1 MGAGKSTQG
10 KLLAEALG
18 LPQCSMDEV
27 RWDHYREIGFDDEK
41 QWEIGKKE
49 GFEGIYRYWK
59 PFEAHAVERLL
70 ADHHDCVID
79 FGAGHSVF
87 EDGELFE
94 RVRKALEPYPN
105 VVLLLP
111 SPDLKESIRV
121 LHIRNG
127 SPPPGE
133 FGLNSHFIL
142 HHSNY
147 DLAKIGVYTE
157 GKTSEETRDSILT
170 AIAEKAQ
177 ADSGSKETLQGLAC
191 HKWPEAAD
199 R

>member
-1 MGAGKSTQG
+1 LFWGPIFFGESDMGREVILIGPMGAGKSTQG
-10 KLLAEALG
+10 KLLAAALG

-27 RWDHYREIGFDDEK
+27 RWDYYREIGFDDEK
-41 QWEIGKKE
+41 QREIGRKE
-49 GFEGIYRYWK
+49 GFGGIYRYWK

-94 RVRKALEPYPN
+94 RVRKALAPHPN

-111 SPDLKESIRV
+111 SPGLEESIRV
-121 LHIRNG
+121 LHNRNG
-127 SPPPGE
+127 GGPPPGE
-133 FGLNSHFIL
+133 FDLNSHFVR

-147 DLAKIGVYTE
+147 DLAKIVVYTE
-157 GKTSEETRDSILT
+157 GTTPEETRDSILA
-170 AIAEKAQ
+170 AITERA
-177 ADSGSKETLQGLAC
+177 
-191 HKWPEAAD
+191 
-199 R
+199 

>member
-27 RWDHYREIGFDDEK
+27 RWDYYREIGFNDEK
-41 QWEIGKKE
+41 QREIGEKE

-70 ADHHDCVID
+70 ADYHDCVID

-87 EDGELFE
+87 ENGELFE

-105 VVLLLP
+105 VVLRLP
-111 SPDLKESIRV
+111 SPDLEQSIRV
-121 LHIRNG
+121 LHTRNG
-127 SPPPGE
+127 GPRRVRPQFPFHPASLQLRPRKNR
-133 FGLNSHFIL
+133 GLHGGQ
-142 HHSNY
+142 
-147 DLAKIGVYTE
+147 DTG
-157 GKTSEETRDSILT
+157 RD
-170 AIAEKAQ
+170 A
-177 ADSGSKETLQGLAC
+177 
-191 HKWPEAAD
+191 

>member
-1 MGAGKSTQG
+1 LGREIILIGPMGAGKSTQG
-10 KLLAEALG
+10 KLLAAALG
-18 LPQCSMDEV
+18 RPQCSMDEV
-27 RWDHYREIGFDDEK
+27 RWNYYREIGFDDET
-41 QWEIGKKE
+41 QREIGEKE

-111 SPDLKESIRV
+111 SPDPEESISV
-121 LHIRNG
+121 LRTREAG
-127 SPPPGE
+127 FPPE
-133 FGLNSHFIL
+133 KLDLNSHFVL

-147 DLAKIGVYTE
+147 DLAKIVVYTE
-157 GKTSEETRDSILT
+157 GKMPEETRDGILT
-170 AIAEKAQ
+170 AIGEKA
-177 ADSGSKETLQGLAC
+177 
-191 HKWPEAAD
+191 
-199 R
+199 

>member
-1 MGAGKSTQG
+1 MGREVVLIGPMGVGKSTQG

-18 LPQCSMDEV
+18 LPQCSVDKP
-27 RWDHYREIGFDDEK
+27 RWDFYAEIGFDDKK
-41 QWEIGKKE
+41 QREIGEKE

-87 EDGELFE
+87 ETGALFE

-111 SPDLKESIRV
+111 SPDPEESISV
-121 LHIRNG
+121 LHTRNG
-127 SPPPGE
+127 G
-133 FGLNSHFIL
+133 
-142 HHSNY
+142 
-147 DLAKIGVYTE
+147 
-157 GKTSEETRDSILT
+157 
-170 AIAEKAQ
+170 
-177 ADSGSKETLQGLAC
+177 
-191 HKWPEAAD
+191 
-199 R
+199 